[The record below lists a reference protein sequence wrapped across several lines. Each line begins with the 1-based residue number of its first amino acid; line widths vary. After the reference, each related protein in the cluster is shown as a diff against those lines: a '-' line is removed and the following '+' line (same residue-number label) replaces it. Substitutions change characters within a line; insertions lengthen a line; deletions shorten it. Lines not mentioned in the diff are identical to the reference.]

1 MLQLR
6 TGWTFL
12 TTTCIFQRMIQRKQA
27 PVMKTDQETVFS
39 KEDGVFENLGVK
51 KILVDCYD
59 GALVNFKLI
68 FLYYVSLIIY

>member
-1 MLQLR
+1 
-6 TGWTFL
+6 
-12 TTTCIFQRMIQRKQA
+12 MIQIKQA

-59 GALVNFKLI
+59 GALVNFKLN
-68 FLYYVSLIIY
+68 FLYFFILF